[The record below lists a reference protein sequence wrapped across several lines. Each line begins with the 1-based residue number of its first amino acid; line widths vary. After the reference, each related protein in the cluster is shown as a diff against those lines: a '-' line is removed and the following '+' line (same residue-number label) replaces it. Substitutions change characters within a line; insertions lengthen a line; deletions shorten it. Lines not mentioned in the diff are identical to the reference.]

1 MKQGHVVLD
10 GTPLLRAEYI
20 IPFKAKAWLDLSERK
35 ANGEQVDS
43 KNIRKHK
50 NDVFRL
56 SALLGQN
63 TRVDLSDE
71 IREDMTA
78 FLGSMKEEQI
88 DLKQLG
94 LNGYSKENII
104 LFLNNVYL

>member
-1 MKQGHVVLD
+1 MK
-10 GTPLLRAEYI
+10 EM
-20 IPFKAKAWLDLSERK
+20 
-35 ANGEQVDS
+35 
-43 KNIRKHK
+43 HK

>member
-1 MKQGHVVLD
+1 M
-10 GTPLLRAEYI
+10 
-20 IPFKAKAWLDLSERK
+20 DLSERK

-56 SALLGQN
+56 SALLGQS
-63 TRVDLSDE
+63 TRVELSDE

-78 FLGSMKEEQI
+78 FLNSMNEEQI

-94 LNGYSKENII
+94 LNGYSRENII
-104 LFLNNVYL
+104 SFLKNVYLGEA